1 MTGEAFPE
9 RRSAAP
15 QAGLLLLVTMAF
27 VAVFQ
32 WARFPAAL
40 LLGPMLAAVLLA
52 VNGARLQVPD
62 WVFQIGAV
70 RWLDAGSGARLELE
84 TRRALLGH
92 KNGDIATPFAAINA

>member
-27 VAVFQ
+27 VAVFE

-62 WVFQIGAV
+62 WVFQIGQGVVAW
-70 RWLDAGSGARLELE
+70 RPGALAGL
-84 TRRALLGH
+84 H
-92 KNGDIATPFAAINA
+92 